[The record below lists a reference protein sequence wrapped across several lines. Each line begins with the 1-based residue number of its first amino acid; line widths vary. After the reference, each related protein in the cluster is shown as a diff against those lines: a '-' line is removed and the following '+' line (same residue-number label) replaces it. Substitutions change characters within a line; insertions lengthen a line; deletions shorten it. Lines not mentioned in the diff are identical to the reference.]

1 MQQGVVEVA
10 GELIG
15 PILDMEGPADGDTSS
30 AVGADKLP
38 VDDMSVM
45 DAGASSVGERGESE
59 RGRRGKLGRDDELDA
74 AEPGTRAE
82 QTTRMEAGW
91 RLPPLLGHPGFQHA
105 SWLDVESNSESNSAS
120 QSKSND
126 LDAGEER
133 GPVAGAKTVNPS
145 LLWVGRELGG
155 VGWGSGS
162 GGDRVTMEI
171 LYPREGAAYV
181 HGWLPVSYRLN
192 GPGVIGGGHER
203 GSGGRVRQQGWGMGG
218 NGGLPDKFRVG
229 VYVDGVALDVV
240 GHDSKVETPF
250 RTPFRTFSVWLQPGT
265 RVLMLEV
272 ASSG

>member
-38 VDDMSVM
+38 VDDLSVM

-126 LDAGEER
+126 FDAGEER
-133 GPVAGAKTVNPS
+133 GPVAEAKTVNPS
-145 LLWVGRELGG
+145 LLWVGRELGARRYLVNIYFACSSVSCG
-155 VGWGSGS
+155 GPCDSFLGSRESSGS
-162 GGDRVTMEI
+162 S
-171 LYPREGAAYV
+171 A
-181 HGWLPVSYRLN
+181 N
-192 GPGVIGGGHER
+192 
-203 GSGGRVRQQGWGMGG
+203 SG
-218 NGGLPDKFRVG
+218 NKD
-229 VYVDGVALDVV
+229 DG
-240 GHDSKVETPF
+240 K
-250 RTPFRTFSVWLQPGT
+250 
-265 RVLMLEV
+265 
-272 ASSG
+272 